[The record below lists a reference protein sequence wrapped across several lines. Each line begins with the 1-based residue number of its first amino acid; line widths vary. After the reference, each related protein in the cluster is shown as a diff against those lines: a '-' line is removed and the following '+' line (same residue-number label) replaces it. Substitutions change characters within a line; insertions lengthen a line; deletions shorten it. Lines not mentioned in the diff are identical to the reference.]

1 MLLVGSCVL
10 PFINNTPVVMV
21 MIPAVLALAGRFAVA
36 PSRQL
41 IPLF

>member
-1 MLLVGSCVL
+1 MLLVGSCVS

-36 PSRQL
+36 PSRLL